1 MSMQK
6 AYLLALALLLAA
18 CHSPTPPR
26 TSQYEGFWSDSTG
39 VASFEVLKQG
49 GSYQIKNSMGI
60 LQGTLIADKIIGHTE
75 QGIPF
80 SMVVRGDTAEYTV
93 MDLTMRYQ
101 RIDQKQFEDL
111 RKKTQP

>member
-1 MSMQK
+1 MQK
-6 AYLLALALLLAA
+6 AYLLAPALLLAA

-26 TSQYEGFWSDSTG
+26 SSLYEGFWSDSTG

-49 GSYQIKNSMGI
+49 ESYQIKNTMGV
-60 LQGTLIADKIIGHTE
+60 LQGTLVADKIIGHTE

-80 SMVVRGDTAEYTV
+80 SMVVRGDTAEYTI

-101 RIDQKQFEDL
+101 RIDQKQFADL
-111 RKKTQP
+111 RKKTLP